1 MCTFTALL
9 VLPFSSNTRA
19 GVTNVGHLGTCHRM
33 SALRELARPML
44 ASIFVLQGLANFQ
57 NPEGGSPL
65 AESIMGPLRERIAA
79 MPAETEHVVR
89 INGAVQATAGALL
102 GLGVLPRL
110 AALVVAGTLVPT
122 TLAGHR
128 YWEYEDPQ
136 ERATQR
142 IHFLKNA
149 AMMGGLLL
157 AVADTNGN
165 PSLSWRRRHA
175 MRVANSYLAAMTH
188 AVTDA
193 AEQIADAAHAAAAPR

>member
-1 MCTFTALL
+1 
-9 VLPFSSNTRA
+9 
-19 GVTNVGHLGTCHRM
+19 M
-33 SALRELARPML
+33 SALREFARPML

-57 NPEGGSPL
+57 NPGGVSPL
-65 AESIMGPLRERIAA
+65 AESVVGPLRESFPA
-79 MPAETEHVVR
+79 MPAETEQVVR
-89 INGAVQATAGALL
+89 VNGAVQAAAGALL

-128 YWEYEDPQ
+128 FWTYEDPQ
-136 ERATQR
+136 ERAAQR

-149 AMMGGLLL
+149 AMLGGLLL

-175 MRVANSYLAAMTH
+175 MRVANSYLTAMTH
-188 AVTDA
+188 AVTDMT
-193 AEQIADAAHAAAAPR
+193 EQIADAAHVAAASR